1 MNELRKPFLVVAIVL
16 FALVVLVELGSSLV
30 VGGGSAD
37 ADMRAQEEEMDV
49 TVNGEVDE
57 PPGRAI
63 TYLALVD
70 GILLYTVG
78 LIGLSLIIPEK
89 VHARAQ
95 GVLTLIG
102 SIVLIIV
109 AIVLLIIAFVEL
121 LVMVS
126 LFFAFPFGT
135 AAYLAL
141 WGFFPRGD
149 AAVLLSL
156 LMFLKLAGSAF
167 LVLAQQRFLLMKGLV
182 LLVLTSL
189 VCNIIVAFLHGLPPI
204 ILVSIF
210 DNIAALIVG
219 IVALVWAIVLLVLS
233 IPSIVA
239 MIRLGTGSDLR
250 APAILTPAAEADG
263 PVSV

>member
-1 MNELRKPFLVVAIVL
+1 MNELRKPFLLVAIIL
-16 FALVVLVELGSSLV
+16 FALVVLVELGSSLII
-30 VGGGSAD
+30 GGGPAED
-37 ADMRAQEEEMDV
+37 AITSQEDMAITV
-49 TVNGEVDE
+49 TGEVDE

-70 GILLYTVG
+70 GILLYTVV
-78 LIGLSLIIPEK
+78 LIGLSLLVPEK
-89 VHARAQ
+89 LLARAQ

-102 SIVLIIV
+102 SIILIIV
-109 AIVLLIIAFVEL
+109 GIILVIIAFIEL

-135 AAYLAL
+135 AAYLGL

-156 LMFLKLAGSAF
+156 LMFLKLAGCVF
-167 LVLAQQRFLLMKGLV
+167 LVLAQQRFLQMKGLV

-189 VCNIIVAFLHGLPPI
+189 VCNIIVAFLHGLVPI

-210 DNIAALIVG
+210 DNIAALVVG
-219 IVALVWAIVLLVLS
+219 IIAIIWAIVLLVLS

-239 MIRLGTGSDLR
+239 MIRLGAGTDLR
-250 APAILTPAAEADG
+250 APVGAARPLD
-263 PVSV
+263 S

>member
-1 MNELRKPFLVVAIVL
+1 MEIT
-16 FALVVLVELGSSLV
+16 
-30 VGGGSAD
+30 
-37 ADMRAQEEEMDV
+37 V
-49 TVNGEVDE
+49 TGEVDE

-70 GILLYTVG
+70 GILLYTVV
-78 LIGLSLIIPEK
+78 LIGLSLLVPEK
-89 VHARAQ
+89 LLARAQ

-102 SIVLIIV
+102 SIILIIV
-109 AIVLLIIAFVEL
+109 GIILVIIAFIEL

-135 AAYLAL
+135 AAYLGL

-156 LMFLKLAGSAF
+156 LMFLKLAGCVF
-167 LVLAQQRFLLMKGLV
+167 LVLAQQRFLQMKGLV

-189 VCNIIVAFLHGLPPI
+189 VCNIIVAFLHGLVPI

-210 DNIAALIVG
+210 DNIAALVVG
-219 IVALVWAIVLLVLS
+219 IIAIIWAIVLLVLS

-239 MIRLGTGSDLR
+239 MIRLGAGTDLR
-250 APAILTPAAEADG
+250 APVGAARPLD
-263 PVSV
+263 S

>member
-1 MNELRKPFLVVAIVL
+1 MNELRKPFLVVAIIL

-30 VGGGSAD
+30 VGGGSAN
-37 ADMRAQEEEMDV
+37 ADMEAQEAEMNV
-49 TVNGEVDE
+49 TVDGAVDQ

-70 GILLYTVG
+70 GILLYTVA

-95 GVLTLIG
+95 GILTLIG

-109 AIVLLIIAFVEL
+109 AIILLIIAFVEL

-149 AAVLLSL
+149 AGVLLSL
-156 LMFLKLAGSAF
+156 LMFLKLAGCVF
-167 LVLAQQRFLLMKGLV
+167 LVLAQQRFLQMKGLV

-189 VCNIIVAFLHGLPPI
+189 VCNIIVAFLQGLPPI

-219 IVALVWAIVLLVLS
+219 IVALIWAIVLLILS

-239 MIRLGTGSDLR
+239 MIRLGAGSDLR
-250 APAILTPAAEADG
+250 APAILTPAADT
-263 PVSV
+263 

>member
-1 MNELRKPFLVVAIVL
+1 MNELRKPFLLVAIIM

-30 VGGGSAD
+30 IGGGPAD
-37 ADMRAQEEEMDV
+37 DGMSSQEAKMDI

-70 GILLYTVG
+70 GILLYTVL
-78 LIGLSLIIPEK
+78 LIGLSLLVPEK
-89 VHARAQ
+89 LLARAQ

-102 SIVLIIV
+102 SIILIIV
-109 AIVLLIIAFVEL
+109 GIILVIIAFIEL

-135 AAYLAL
+135 AAYLAV

-156 LMFLKLAGSAF
+156 LMFLKLAGCAF

-182 LLVLTSL
+182 LLILTSL
-189 VCNIIVAFLHGLPPI
+189 VCNIIVAFLHGLVPI

-210 DNIAALIVG
+210 DNIAALVVG
-219 IVALVWAIVLLVLS
+219 IIAIIWAIVLLVLS

-239 MIRLGTGSDLR
+239 MIRLGAGTDLR
-250 APAILTPAAEADG
+250 APVGAVQPLD
-263 PVSV
+263 S

>member
-1 MNELRKPFLVVAIVL
+1 MNELRKPFLLVAIIM

-30 VGGGSAD
+30 IGGGPAD
-37 ADMRAQEEEMDV
+37 DGMSSQEAKMDI

-70 GILLYTVG
+70 GILLYTVV
-78 LIGLSLIIPEK
+78 LIGLSLLVPEK
-89 VHARAQ
+89 FLARAQ

-102 SIVLIIV
+102 SIILIIV
-109 AIVLLIIAFVEL
+109 GIILVIIAFIEL

-135 AAYLAL
+135 AAYLAV

-156 LMFLKLAGSAF
+156 LMFLKLAGCVF

-182 LLVLTSL
+182 LLILTSL
-189 VCNIIVAFLHGLPPI
+189 VCNIIVAFLHGLVPI

-210 DNIAALIVG
+210 DNIAALVVG
-219 IVALVWAIVLLVLS
+219 IIAIIWAIVLLVLS

-239 MIRLGTGSDLR
+239 MIRLGAGTDLR
-250 APAILTPAAEADG
+250 APVGAVQPLD
-263 PVSV
+263 S

>member
-1 MNELRKPFLVVAIVL
+1 MNELRKPFLLVAIIL
-16 FALVVLVELGSSLV
+16 FALVVLVELGSSLII
-30 VGGGSAD
+30 GGGSAED
-37 ADMRAQEEEMDV
+37 GMSSQQAKMEITV
-49 TVNGEVDE
+49 TGEVDE

-70 GILLYTVG
+70 GILLYTVV
-78 LIGLSLIIPEK
+78 LIGLSLLVPEK
-89 VHARAQ
+89 LLARAQ

-102 SIVLIIV
+102 SIILIIV
-109 AIVLLIIAFVEL
+109 GIILVIIAFIEL

-135 AAYLAL
+135 AAYLGL

-156 LMFLKLAGSAF
+156 LMFLKLAGCVF
-167 LVLAQQRFLLMKGLV
+167 LVLAQQRFLQMKGLV

-189 VCNIIVAFLHGLPPI
+189 VCNIIVAFLHGLVPI

-210 DNIAALIVG
+210 DNIAALVVG
-219 IVALVWAIVLLVLS
+219 IIAIIWAIVLLVLS

-239 MIRLGTGSDLR
+239 MIRLGAGTDLR
-250 APAILTPAAEADG
+250 APVGAAQPLD
-263 PVSV
+263 S

>member
-1 MNELRKPFLVVAIVL
+1 MNELRKPFLLVAIIM

-30 VGGGSAD
+30 IGGGPAD
-37 ADMRAQEEEMDV
+37 DGMSSQEAKMDI

-70 GILLYTVG
+70 GILLYTVL
-78 LIGLSLIIPEK
+78 LIGLSLLVPEK
-89 VHARAQ
+89 LLARAQ

-102 SIVLIIV
+102 SIILIIV
-109 AIVLLIIAFVEL
+109 GIILVIIAFIEL

-135 AAYLAL
+135 AAYLAV

-156 LMFLKLAGSAF
+156 LMFLKLAGCVF

-182 LLVLTSL
+182 LLILTSL
-189 VCNIIVAFLHGLPPI
+189 VCNIVVAFLHGLVPV

-210 DNIAALIVG
+210 DNIAALVVG
-219 IVALVWAIVLLVLS
+219 IIAIIWAIVLLVLS

-239 MIRLGTGSDLR
+239 MIRLGAGTDLR
-250 APAILTPAAEADG
+250 APVGAVQPLD
-263 PVSV
+263 S

>member
-1 MNELRKPFLVVAIVL
+1 VAIIL
-16 FALVVLVELGSSLV
+16 FALVVLVELGSSLII
-30 VGGGSAD
+30 GGGSAED
-37 ADMRAQEEEMDV
+37 AITSQEDMAITV
-49 TVNGEVDE
+49 TGEVDE

-70 GILLYTVG
+70 GILLYTVV
-78 LIGLSLIIPEK
+78 LIGLSLLVPEK
-89 VHARAQ
+89 LLARAQ

-102 SIVLIIV
+102 SIILIIV
-109 AIVLLIIAFVEL
+109 GIILVIIAFIEL

-135 AAYLAL
+135 AAYLGL

-156 LMFLKLAGSAF
+156 LMFLKLAGCVF
-167 LVLAQQRFLLMKGLV
+167 LVLAQQRFLQMKGLV

-189 VCNIIVAFLHGLPPI
+189 VCNIIVAFLHGLVPI

-210 DNIAALIVG
+210 DNIAALVVG
-219 IVALVWAIVLLVLS
+219 IIAIIWAIVLLVLS

-239 MIRLGTGSDLR
+239 MIRLGAGTDLR
-250 APAILTPAAEADG
+250 APVGAARPLD
-263 PVSV
+263 S

>member
-1 MNELRKPFLVVAIVL
+1 MNELRKPFLLVAIIM

-30 VGGGSAD
+30 IGGGPAD
-37 ADMRAQEEEMDV
+37 DGMSSQEAKMDI

-70 GILLYTVG
+70 GILLYTVL
-78 LIGLSLIIPEK
+78 LIGLSLLVPEK
-89 VHARAQ
+89 LLARAQ

-102 SIVLIIV
+102 SIILIIV
-109 AIVLLIIAFVEL
+109 GIILVIIAFIEL

-135 AAYLAL
+135 AAYLAV

-156 LMFLKLAGSAF
+156 LMFLKLAGCVF

-182 LLVLTSL
+182 LLILTSL
-189 VCNIIVAFLHGLPPI
+189 VCNIIVAFLHGLVPI

-210 DNIAALIVG
+210 DNIAALVVG
-219 IVALVWAIVLLVLS
+219 IIAIIWAIVLLVLS

-239 MIRLGTGSDLR
+239 MIRLGAGTDLR
-250 APAILTPAAEADG
+250 APVGAVQPLD
-263 PVSV
+263 S

>member
-1 MNELRKPFLVVAIVL
+1 MNELRKPFLLVAIIM

-30 VGGGSAD
+30 IGGGPAD
-37 ADMRAQEEEMDV
+37 DGMSSQEAKMDI

-70 GILLYTVG
+70 GILLYTVL
-78 LIGLSLIIPEK
+78 LIGLSLLVPEK
-89 VHARAQ
+89 LLARAQ

-102 SIVLIIV
+102 SIILIIV
-109 AIVLLIIAFVEL
+109 GIILVIIAFIEL

-135 AAYLAL
+135 AAYLAV
-141 WGFFPRGD
+141 WGFFPRSD

-156 LMFLKLAGSAF
+156 LMFLKLAGCVF

-182 LLVLTSL
+182 LLILTSL
-189 VCNIIVAFLHGLPPI
+189 VCNIIVAFLHGLVPI

-210 DNIAALIVG
+210 DNIAALVVG
-219 IVALVWAIVLLVLS
+219 IIAIIWAIVLLVLS

-239 MIRLGTGSDLR
+239 MIRLGAGTDLR
-250 APAILTPAAEADG
+250 APVGAVQPLD
-263 PVSV
+263 S